1 MEYFYYVTE
10 EKRRWWA
17 KEKFAKDFCDLLK
30 RFEKSHVDIQM
41 GYGESSIL
49 RDDFIMSKFPGKHSR
64 PTFIWKKMIYKDGVC
79 IYVLRDAMR
88 HDVYI
93 AQITQ
98 GTEATYVAKKELS
111 PQEKNELNSFH
122 DKIIE
127 DRSKTDY
134 QEKNPLS
141 GNEVSFISSPLS
153 INCNLFKDAVYETKE
168 WIDDIIGTEE
178 NDSFDEFSK
187 AAQAISNHIYEHL
200 VDDDGWEKISIKDRI
215 LLIYHK
221 SSNWILAAAPRK
233 TETERI
239 EKILKGGEPENYMRG
254 YPQSFLYLDD
264 DEWRRMEQDSKSNL
278 VLTEEQVAV
287 VSNSEP
293 NYPLFI
299 SGRAGSGKSTVLQ
312 YLFAEIVL
320 RFQLNKDAFDCP
332 QLLPPVYLSY
342 SKTLIEDAKKLSQT
356 LFDKNNVYKEIMKKH
371 SVSYKKDIQPSLKN
385 MFYVFKDLLKKCIQD
400 YDKEILETKFSDEK
414 YISFAVFKKKWSE
427 RFGKDRD
434 AVKNF
439 GPSICWHIIRTYIK
453 GWNNDSYL
461 TPDDYEAL
469 GRNYLTVS
477 IDTFKKVY
485 DVVWDKWYKDLT
497 SDKYWDDQDLVKY
510 CLEKGYA
517 KEQFSA
523 IYCDEAQDFTR
534 IEIDFILKVS
544 LFSNRKIEN
553 VDDVKKLPFVF
564 AGDEFQTLNPTGF
577 SWDSLR
583 SYFVNSIFEM
593 TGLGDKK
600 DESKLPRPIEFNENF
615 RSTAQIVRL
624 ANRVQL
630 LRASRLNEFSYPQ
643 TPHFSIDGPSIY
655 CVSPNDYT
663 IWDAIPGNLVNM
675 IIPIAEGES
684 VEDYIKNSP
693 LKDKINFENG
703 IPQGLT
709 ILSPSQAKGCEYANV
724 IIYGFNTEGNNCKF
738 KVQELL
744 EWFANPK
751 EDIEGDIELKYQVC
765 NAYVAVTRATS
776 RIFILDEFTMNS
788 FWAFAFNDSTS
799 ANRKAIMSLQ
809 SKMIESLDT
818 KKNAWED
825 DGNLGWI
832 NAHPA
837 EEISFAQLKV
847 RDVFEELD
855 KMKNNALLRSDAS
868 MMRMVA
874 CRYKERN
881 SKEKYAECMA
891 WAFVFEGKRMAAADF
906 FVKAKQADKALDNY
920 WEELA
925 ENKNTDEIVKEIIKL
940 NGHVNDIRQQTCM
953 IAMGAMVVDDLKE
966 VLANCLSSKD
976 KANFLLNSW
985 QKIVN
990 VAVKHISYGHNLS
1003 IDKNLDNIN
1012 NLKEELGKINIK
1024 VDLSPLAL
1032 VAFNNKELAGAIKL
1046 WEMSTPPYPKE
1057 YYNAKYNITSFPEN
1071 IEYAPRMGN
1080 PDWGNLLLTDWKNYG
1095 KNDLNENQLVILCS
1109 ALKQDLNSSDL
1120 LFNKMLPFMVNHIGS
1135 LNEYADFKEII
1146 KKRHLVLPYLQSLD
1160 ALFMIRYGDISTWK
1174 APVENFV
1181 DSDTVVFIKA
1191 IKNIQEFKT
1200 KAFKKK
1206 LDLWFGSSKTKLEET
1221 LSEYKQF
1228 DRKQLAPLVFIELG
1242 KIIEHRTKIV
1252 DALKY
1257 YSTIREMVN
1266 SPKLRREFDVRW
1278 IACKEKLAIVTNSSQ
1293 HSDEAHEK
1301 RVELSLGSEQ
1311 IPEVAE
1317 VSQEEWNKLFKVAM
1331 ELDFTVFDGKKDVQQ
1346 QEHADVPKINCPSY
1360 PANVKFSENKQVISV
1375 GDYTLTYFPKKHEV
1389 KIEYSSNVAEYS
1401 IKINKGKLTDN
1412 DEFYLKDNRLF
1423 LTDNDSMTPFSIRKF
1438 DSLLWVEIYD
1448 GLLPTGMYVV
1458 TKAE

>member
-10 EKRRWWA
+10 EKRRWWV

-88 HDVYI
+88 HDVYV

-200 VDDDGWEKISIKDRI
+200 VDEDGWEEISIKDRV

-497 SDKYWDDQDLVKY
+497 SDKYWDDQDLVK
-510 CLEKGYA
+510 
-517 KEQFSA
+517 S
-523 IYCDEAQDFTR
+523 
-534 IEIDFILKVS
+534 
-544 LFSNRKIEN
+544 
-553 VDDVKKLPFVF
+553 
-564 AGDEFQTLNPTGF
+564 
-577 SWDSLR
+577 
-583 SYFVNSIFEM
+583 
-593 TGLGDKK
+593 
-600 DESKLPRPIEFNENF
+600 
-615 RSTAQIVRL
+615 
-624 ANRVQL
+624 
-630 LRASRLNEFSYPQ
+630 
-643 TPHFSIDGPSIY
+643 
-655 CVSPNDYT
+655 
-663 IWDAIPGNLVNM
+663 
-675 IIPIAEGES
+675 
-684 VEDYIKNSP
+684 
-693 LKDKINFENG
+693 
-703 IPQGLT
+703 
-709 ILSPSQAKGCEYANV
+709 
-724 IIYGFNTEGNNCKF
+724 
-738 KVQELL
+738 
-744 EWFANPK
+744 
-751 EDIEGDIELKYQVC
+751 
-765 NAYVAVTRATS
+765 
-776 RIFILDEFTMNS
+776 
-788 FWAFAFNDSTS
+788 
-799 ANRKAIMSLQ
+799 
-809 SKMIESLDT
+809 
-818 KKNAWED
+818 
-825 DGNLGWI
+825 
-832 NAHPA
+832 
-837 EEISFAQLKV
+837 
-847 RDVFEELD
+847 
-855 KMKNNALLRSDAS
+855 
-868 MMRMVA
+868 
-874 CRYKERN
+874 
-881 SKEKYAECMA
+881 
-891 WAFVFEGKRMAAADF
+891 
-906 FVKAKQADKALDNY
+906 
-920 WEELA
+920 
-925 ENKNTDEIVKEIIKL
+925 
-940 NGHVNDIRQQTCM
+940 
-953 IAMGAMVVDDLKE
+953 
-966 VLANCLSSKD
+966 
-976 KANFLLNSW
+976 
-985 QKIVN
+985 
-990 VAVKHISYGHNLS
+990 
-1003 IDKNLDNIN
+1003 
-1012 NLKEELGKINIK
+1012 
-1024 VDLSPLAL
+1024 
-1032 VAFNNKELAGAIKL
+1032 
-1046 WEMSTPPYPKE
+1046 
-1057 YYNAKYNITSFPEN
+1057 
-1071 IEYAPRMGN
+1071 
-1080 PDWGNLLLTDWKNYG
+1080 
-1095 KNDLNENQLVILCS
+1095 
-1109 ALKQDLNSSDL
+1109 
-1120 LFNKMLPFMVNHIGS
+1120 
-1135 LNEYADFKEII
+1135 
-1146 KKRHLVLPYLQSLD
+1146 
-1160 ALFMIRYGDISTWK
+1160 
-1174 APVENFV
+1174 
-1181 DSDTVVFIKA
+1181 
-1191 IKNIQEFKT
+1191 
-1200 KAFKKK
+1200 
-1206 LDLWFGSSKTKLEET
+1206 
-1221 LSEYKQF
+1221 
-1228 DRKQLAPLVFIELG
+1228 
-1242 KIIEHRTKIV
+1242 
-1252 DALKY
+1252 
-1257 YSTIREMVN
+1257 
-1266 SPKLRREFDVRW
+1266 
-1278 IACKEKLAIVTNSSQ
+1278 
-1293 HSDEAHEK
+1293 
-1301 RVELSLGSEQ
+1301 
-1311 IPEVAE
+1311 
-1317 VSQEEWNKLFKVAM
+1317 
-1331 ELDFTVFDGKKDVQQ
+1331 
-1346 QEHADVPKINCPSY
+1346 
-1360 PANVKFSENKQVISV
+1360 
-1375 GDYTLTYFPKKHEV
+1375 
-1389 KIEYSSNVAEYS
+1389 
-1401 IKINKGKLTDN
+1401 
-1412 DEFYLKDNRLF
+1412 
-1423 LTDNDSMTPFSIRKF
+1423 
-1438 DSLLWVEIYD
+1438 
-1448 GLLPTGMYVV
+1448 
-1458 TKAE
+1458 